1 MQAVAA
7 WLVARPLNA
16 VLALAMTISLGFLS
30 GVVLVLLVLHKG
42 VQKAAVDMA
51 FATVLLAA
59 IGFFVKAPLGP
70 ELASAASIWLPALLL
85 GGILRSTRSLTLT
98 LQLSVIVMVAVIIGL
113 YLYID
118 DPIEFW
124 RPTLMFLVEV
134 WRDLGWT
141 DRATALEQNMGSLVG
156 QMPMAV
162 ALTSWGTTTVS
173 FILGYLLYR
182 QIPGE
187 TARFGR
193 FRDLTLGKVIA
204 ITMAIASVAA
214 LLSGAVW
221 LQSIAF
227 ALFLVFWLQGLAV
240 VHWLY
245 GEGRLPAF
253 GVIAVYVLM
262 PFLNIILLIALAV
275 VGYIDTWFRLRRVR
289 VG

>member
-1 MQAVAA
+1 
-7 WLVARPLNA
+7 
-16 VLALAMTISLGFLS
+16 MTISLGFLS
-30 GVVLVLLVLHKG
+30 GVVLVVLVLHKG

-59 IGFFVKAPLGP
+59 IGFIVKAPLGP

-98 LQLSVIVMVAVIIGL
+98 LQLSVIFMVAVIIGL

-245 GEGRLPAF
+245 GEGHLPIF
-253 GVIAVYVLM
+253 GVVAVYVLM
-262 PFLNIILLIALAV
+262 PFLNIILLMALAV